1 MDILRQDLLYALRR
15 LRQAPGF
22 TLVAVATLALGIG
35 ANGAIFS
42 VVHAVLLRPLPFE
55 EADRLVL
62 VSQTWKGEKA
72 GVYSPQNFLDV
83 EKDARSFESLAAYD
97 TTGVTL
103 TGRGEPGRI
112 EGVDVSTSFFDLL
125 RVRPAYGRFFVAGEN
140 ETGHTKVAVLGDR
153 LWRQRFGA
161 DPAIVG
167 QTVQLDRDRYTVVGV
182 APAGFSFPQGSDVW
196 RPLEYD
202 TRFRSNSRGAWYLG
216 VIGRL
221 RPGVS
226 VAQAREEVATI
237 HARLAKAYPDADEGV
252 GGTVVSLH
260 ESLVGE
266 SRRALLVLL
275 GAVGLVL
282 LIACVNV
289 ANLLLARMAARETEL
304 AVRTAMGAGRAR
316 LMRQLLT
323 ESLTLAV
330 LGGAA
335 GILLASF
342 SLDALLALQPA
353 GMPRMG
359 EVRVDRA
366 VVAFAAVLSLAT
378 GLLFGAFPAL
388 QMLRRPTAQSLREGG
403 RGMLSGRGHRLRSGL
418 VVGQMALAMM
428 LLAGSG
434 LLLRSFDQLRRVDPG
449 FRADKVLTF
458 RISLPDSAY
467 GEETQRAA
475 FYATLLDR
483 LAALPGVR
491 TAGGIMG
498 IPLGG
503 IRFNLS
509 FEVKGRPPLPP
520 ARQPSMEIRPVTPDY
535 FQAMGIPVLRGRAFN
550 RGDGA
555 DTPQVAVITESA
567 ARKYF
572 PGEDPIGKFIT
583 LGWGRGEGKPKVGG
597 EVVGIVGD
605 VKDRSLAGEK
615 QPEMFVT
622 YAQMPVDMMDV
633 VLRTS
638 ISARALLPAAEK
650 VVHSLDPELPIARAA
665 TLEEVVARSISE
677 PRFYMVLLGAFAA
690 MAVFLAALGIFGV
703 LSYAVVQRSREIGI
717 RVALGAHPSDVLRM
731 VMGQAAR
738 LAGIGVLAGL
748 AGAVLLSRAIASLLF
763 ELSPT
768 DPVTLGSMAAVLAAV
783 ALLASYLPARRATHV
798 DPLVALRS
806 E

>member
-22 TLVAVATLALGIG
+22 TIVAVATLALGIG

-42 VVHAVLLRPLPFE
+42 VVHAVLLKPLPFE
-55 EADRLVL
+55 EPDRLVQ
-62 VSQTWKGEKA
+62 VSQTWKGEKSA
-72 GVYSPQNFLDV
+72 VYSPQNFLDV
-83 EKDARSFESLAAYD
+83 EKDARSFESLAAFD
-97 TTGVTL
+97 TSGVTL
-103 TGRGEPGRI
+103 TGRGEPGRL
-112 EGVDVSTSFFDLL
+112 EGVDVSASFFDLL
-125 RVRPAYGRFFVAGEN
+125 RVRPAYGRFFAAGEN

-161 DPAIVG
+161 DPAVVG
-167 QTVQLDRDRYTVVGV
+167 QTVQLDRDRYTIVGI

-216 VIGRL
+216 VVGRL
-221 RPGVS
+221 KPGV
-226 VAQAREEVATI
+226 AIEQARLEVATI
-237 HARLAKAYPDADEGV
+237 HARLATAYPDADEGV
-252 GGTVVSLH
+252 SGTVVSLH

-323 ESLTLAV
+323 ESLTLSV
-330 LGGAA
+330 LGGIA
-335 GILLASF
+335 GVLLAGF
-342 SLDALLALQPA
+342 SLDALLALQPE

-366 VVAFAAVLSLAT
+366 VIAFSAALSLVT

-449 FRADKVLTF
+449 FRSDKVLTF
-458 RISLPDSAY
+458 RISLPESAY
-467 GEETQRAA
+467 KEEPERAA
-475 FYATLLDR
+475 FYATLLER

-503 IRFNLS
+503 VRFNIT
-509 FEVKGRPPLPP
+509 FAVKGRPPLPP
-520 ARQPSMEIRPVTPDY
+520 ARQPSMEIRAVTPDY
-535 FQAMGIPVLRGRAFN
+535 FLALGIPVLRGRAFG

-555 DTPQVAVITESA
+555 DAPQVAMISAAA

-572 PGEDPIGKFIT
+572 PGEDPIGRFIT
-583 LGWGRGEGKPKVGG
+583 LGWGRSEGKPKVGG

-615 QPEMFVT
+615 QPEMYVA

-638 ISARALLPAAEK
+638 VSARALLPAAEK

-665 TLEEVVARSISE
+665 TLDEVVARSISE
-677 PRFYMVLLGAFAA
+677 PRFYMILLGAFAG

-717 RVALGAHPSDVLRM
+717 RVALGAHPRDVLRM

-738 LAGIGVLAGL
+738 LAGIGVVAGL
-748 AGAVLLSRAIASLLF
+748 AGAVGLSRAIASLLF

-768 DPVTLGSMAAVLAAV
+768 DPATLGSMAALLAAV
-783 ALLASYLPARRATHV
+783 ALVASYLPARRATHV